1 MRYKNAKG
9 ESQRGFTL
17 VELLVSAFVLVVVVG
32 SAIFALRQAQ
42 MMATE
47 SRLRLLAIHAGRST
61 IETIKNT
68 ALSSVS
74 SISTASLVPADL
86 TNGSITIATNP
97 ANVTGVTIAT
107 VTVTVNWT
115 GPKNMAR
122 SLQIS
127 TMRSVY

>member
-1 MRYKNAKG
+1 MKMRKNQKN
-9 ESQRGFTL
+9 QRGFTL
-17 VELLVSAFVLVVVVG
+17 IELMISTFVLIVVVG
-32 SAIFALRQAQ
+32 SAVFALRQAQ

-47 SRLRLLAIHAGRST
+47 SRLRLLAIHAART
-61 IETIKNT
+61 TVETVKNT

-74 SISTASLVPADL
+74 SISTASIVPADL

-97 ANVTGVTIAT
+97 ANVSGSTIAT
-107 VTVTVNWT
+107 VTVTVSWT
-115 GPKNMAR
+115 GTKNSAR